1 MEEENYIINP
11 EEVIHGLGE
20 DAAKLLVQKHKA
32 LFNLCQSGLPLTS
45 LKIIDVY
52 LARINSHDEK
62 KRTVE
67 FTKAELEQLL
77 GIDRIRNDVL
87 FKKIKSLARFVPIE
101 TGSDT
106 KRREINLFSMV
117 EMDKREDGE
126 WIISLTC
133 STEAKKYIFT
143 IDKIGYIRYRLRHAF
158 VLKSLHAYTLFI
170 YVTDN
175 SFRGEWEESIDN
187 LRKMLMCDKIDL
199 YSSFKRFSDKVLKVC
214 HKEICEKTP
223 CQFSY
228 SPVKVGKKVVA
239 IKFKYLG
246 QKSAKTTK
254 EITGSKEHVEPA
266 SSDSNLEFFVDFPA
280 FIPKEERTPE
290 LRQHLINAYYSYVP
304 PIQGEQDEYHYGVS
318 LRYCAEIL
326 EGFTDSQIRQIID
339 TAKENDRWY
348 FAYSSKPSS
357 QQLID
362 YLEKMYNRM
371 QNQHGV
377 KNEFSYLKKMIEQ
390 YDPNKE

>member
-1 MEEENYIINP
+1 MEEEKITINP
-11 EEVIHGLGE
+11 EDIIHGLGKN
-20 DAAKLLVQKHKA
+20 AAKLLIQKHKA

-52 LARINSHDEK
+52 LARINSYDES

-67 FTKAELEQLL
+67 FTKTELEQLL
-77 GIDRIRNDVL
+77 GVDRIRNDKL
-87 FKKIKSLARFVPIE
+87 LKRIKSLARFVPVE
-101 TGSDT
+101 TGVDSK
-106 KRREINLFSMV
+106 KREVNLFSMV
-117 EMDKREDGE
+117 EMEKREDGE

-158 VLKSLHAYTLFI
+158 VFKSLHAYTLFL
-170 YVTDN
+170 YVTGN
-175 SFRGEWEESIDN
+175 GFRGEWEESIDE

-214 HKEICEKTP
+214 QKEICEKTP

-239 IKFKYLG
+239 VKFKYLG
-246 QKSAKTTK
+246 QKPEKTTK
-254 EITGSKEHVEPA
+254 KITESKECVEPA
-266 SSDSNLEFFVDFPA
+266 PSDSNLEYLDFPA
-280 FIPKEERTPE
+280 FVPEEERTPE

-304 PIQGEQDEYHYGVS
+304 PLPEQQDEYHYGVS
-318 LRYCAEIL
+318 LRHCAEIL
-326 EGFTDSQIRQIID
+326 EGFTDSQIRQIVD
-339 TAKENDRWY
+339 AAKENDRWY
-348 FAYSSKPSS
+348 SAYSSRPGS

-362 YLEKMYNRM
+362 YLEKMYTRM
-371 QNQHGV
+371 QSQRGV
-377 KNEFSYLKKMIEQ
+377 KNEFTYLKKMIEQ